1 MCQIIAPIDP
11 RPPRQMKG
19 DNKMT
24 LTTCPGKNRRNGT
37 GTIVKLSGKKSSSQ
51 YCALAAFKHCDQL
64 HNRIMPDISALDL
77 QQILDRE
84 DLSHSMLEHIK
95 TLFN

>member
-1 MCQIIAPIDP
+1 
-11 RPPRQMKG
+11 
-19 DNKMT
+19 MT
-24 LTTCPGKNRRNGT
+24 LTTCPEKNRRNGT
-37 GTIVKLSGKKSSSQ
+37 GTIVKLSGKKGSSQ

>member
-1 MCQIIAPIDP
+1 
-11 RPPRQMKG
+11 MKG
-19 DNKMT
+19 DNKMA

-37 GTIVKLSGKKSSSQ
+37 ETIVKLSGKKSSSQ

-64 HNRIMPDISALDL
+64 HNRIMPDIPALDL